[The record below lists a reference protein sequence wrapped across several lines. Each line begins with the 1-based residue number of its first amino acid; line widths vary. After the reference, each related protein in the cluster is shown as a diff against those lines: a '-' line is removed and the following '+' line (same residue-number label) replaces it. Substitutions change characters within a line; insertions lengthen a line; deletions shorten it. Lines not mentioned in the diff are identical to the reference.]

1 MNLTALKL
9 INTSSWRLWLNRKHS
24 RRRETHQS
32 GNSGQCMARPHSA
45 CSAVAHGTGAAA
57 GTGGPT
63 SAFTAEACAS
73 ALRTALPLA
82 WCSSGA
88 AARFCTDTVSEPA
101 PGTRTFLQMA
111 GAPFQRAQPSLCDL
125 FPRSIALAFPEC
137 AWQRVHVSLPSRV

>member
-1 MNLTALKL
+1 
-9 INTSSWRLWLNRKHS
+9 
-24 RRRETHQS
+24 
-32 GNSGQCMARPHSA
+32 MARPHSA
-45 CSAVAHGTGAAA
+45 CSAGAYGTGAAA

-63 SAFTAEACAS
+63 SAFAADACAS

-111 GAPFQRAQPSLCDL
+111 GASCQRAQLSLQYPFND
-125 FPRSIALAFPEC
+125 P
-137 AWQRVHVSLPSRV
+137 